1 MLTEELKKINAQFK
15 ENAPSELV
23 EKIEASVARL
33 AEGKLSQ
40 TALKVG
46 SKMPNFLLSNAM
58 GKSISSE
65 ELLSNGSLVI
75 NFYRGGW

>member
-1 MLTEELKKINAQFK
+1 MLAEELNKINAQFR
-15 ENAPSELV
+15 ENAPSELI
-23 EKIEASVARL
+23 EKIEASVAKL

-46 SKMPNFLLSNAM
+46 SKMPKFVLTNAT
-58 GKSISSE
+58 GKSIRSE